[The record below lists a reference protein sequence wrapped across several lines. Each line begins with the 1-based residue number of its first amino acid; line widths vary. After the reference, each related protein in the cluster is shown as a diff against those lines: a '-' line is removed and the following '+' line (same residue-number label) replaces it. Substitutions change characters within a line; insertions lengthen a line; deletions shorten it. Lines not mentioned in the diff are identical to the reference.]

1 MRIIYFL
8 FVLFLFTSCK
18 AQQAVVDVP
27 ISVLNK
33 TTPMKKD
40 TIPLAAPF
48 HQIPDYPS
56 SYEPQNVAARMVDG
70 LGYRYHWVTKGLRPV
85 DLAYQPGETNKTVA
99 ETLEHLY
106 GLSLTIKN
114 AVLAAPNVRPI
125 EWPEHTFEERRLA
138 TLDNLKQASDL
149 LKAASPED
157 IENFK
162 VIFQRGEN
170 VSEFPFWNLL
180 NGPIA
185 DAIYH
190 CGQIVAFRRAS
201 GNPQQTGV
209 NVFSGKTKE

>member
-1 MRIIYFL
+1 MRIIYIL
-8 FVLFLFTSCK
+8 FVFFTFTSCK
-18 AQQAVVDVP
+18 AQQAIVEASTSVMEKATNQVKKDS
-27 ISVLNK
+27 ISVS
-33 TTPMKKD
+33 PY
-40 TIPLAAPF
+40 

-70 LGYRYHWVTKGLRPV
+70 LGYRYHWVTKGLRPT
-85 DLAYQPGETNKTVA
+85 DLAYRPSETNKTVA

-138 TLDNLKQASDL
+138 TLDNFKQASDL

>member
-8 FVLFLFTSCK
+8 FILFAFTSCK
-18 AQQAVVDVP
+18 AQQAIVEASTSVMEKATNQVKKDS
-27 ISVLNK
+27 ISV
-33 TTPMKKD
+33 
-40 TIPLAAPF
+40 APF
-48 HQIPDYPS
+48 HQIPDYPA

-114 AVLAAPNVRPI
+114 AVSILPNIRPI

-138 TLDNLKQASDL
+138 TLNNLKEASDL
-149 LKAASPED
+149 LRAANPED
-157 IENFK
+157 LEKFK
-162 VIFQRGEN
+162 VIFQRGDK
-170 VSEFPFWNLL
+170 VSEFPFWNLI

-190 CGQIVAFRRAS
+190 CGQVVAFRRAS